1 MIFLFTIIR
10 RHTSLVSDWSSDVFS
25 SDLRRFGGALEQMTL
40 RVYGEAVTT
49 SDESATESAG
59 AGQRYLE
66 RRLRARRAPE
76 VDPVRRA
83 LRGLVSAERIAR
95 HARPPLPARV
105 YPLARRRDSHA
116 HPAPGAAARARA
128 AR

>member
-59 AGQRYLE
+59 AGKRYLE
-66 RRLRARRAPE
+66 RRLRRSEGRR
-76 VDPVRRA
+76 VGKRSRFWWSGVVRLCIVREA
-83 LRGLVSAERIAR
+83 NHVMIKGNCTTGQI
-95 HARPPLPARV
+95 
-105 YPLARRRDSHA
+105 
-116 HPAPGAAARARA
+116 
-128 AR
+128 